1 MSLTQPNR
9 PAYDAIAD
17 WYAEWVDRESW
28 AHPTLLRR
36 LLPLTGDVSGCR
48 VADIGCGEGWFSR
61 VLARAGATVVGIDIS
76 EAMLERARARTDGG
90 MAITYVRDDAQVLGT
105 IGDNECDG
113 AISMLALMDIPDL
126 AATFRAIHRAVVHGG
141 WLVIGITHPCFYGP
155 QASWSDDER
164 RTHRMVSTYLTEG
177 RWVSTYAPGI
187 RARVG
192 AWHRTIGTYL
202 NTAREAG
209 WELETLLEPKNLT
222 HEGEVSP
229 LGTEIPGLLLA
240 RFRARPALESSSQ
253 PQRRD
258 RPTPADPE

>member
-36 LLPLTGDVSGCR
+36 LLPLTGDVSGSR

-164 RTHRMVSTYLTEG
+164 RTHAWSRPISPRGAGCRRTPLA
-177 RWVSTYAPGI
+177 SAPGS
-187 RARVG
+187 AR
-192 AWHRTIGTYL
+192 GTEPS
-202 NTAREAG
+202 APIS
-209 WELETLLEPKNLT
+209 TLLERQA
-222 HEGEVSP
+222 GSW
-229 LGTEIPGLLLA
+229 
-240 RFRARPALESSSQ
+240 
-253 PQRRD
+253 RRCWS
-258 RPTPADPE
+258 RRT